1 MFIDR
6 LQNVSN
12 VIYIVV
18 NQKKKYFSPH
28 NCNLVARQTW
38 LIINIAIIFRFI
50 FGSIIKI
57 KQKESCKT
65 IWTIWVSSKVRYN
78 MQSNQI
84 YVLTQ
89 STSLYR
95 KWNFLFPVKFQ
106 HTKSDWI
113 SETSYVDSS
122 RLFND
127 IAKKLSAL
135 YDNRSCCRRCN

>member
-12 VIYIVV
+12 VINIVF
-18 NQKKKYFSPH
+18 NQKKNYFSPH

-65 IWTIWVSSKVRYN
+65 IWTIWVSSKVSY
-78 MQSNQI
+78 I
-84 YVLTQ
+84 YAKQLNICFN

-95 KWNFLFPVKFQ
+95 KWNFLFPVKFR